1 MTLTQDWTKD
11 SSPGFFYKLR
21 SSLEGHLT
29 NVEEGFSSTQK
40 LLLVVEEHLKL
51 IEDLEPH
58 LKLARW
64 ID

>member
-1 MTLTQDWTKD
+1 MKNKAFKQPTPAMQLTAI
-11 SSPGFFYKLR
+11 R

-40 LLLVVEEHLKL
+40 LLLVVKEHLKL

>member
-1 MTLTQDWTKD
+1 MRNKAFKQPTPAMQLTAI
-11 SSPGFFYKLR
+11 R

-40 LLLVVEEHLKL
+40 LFLWVVEEHLKL

>member
-1 MTLTQDWTKD
+1 MRNKKFKQPTPAMQLTAI
-11 SSPGFFYKLR
+11 R